1 MGTLEQKW
9 GPNGDPKTEKG
20 PHGDR
25 VPQMGTH
32 LGAVVFAMNYYQINK
47 SNQSLTQCHTGLSG
61 ARCKVNHQTASTQ
74 LTNLQSINTSKSTI
88 GIQSHH
94 LSYRSNNSAVH
105 QYIKVIRAPET
116 NFLPYLHHYSGVWCN
131 IAQESISE

>member
-32 LGAVVFAMNYYQINK
+32 VATVHLGAVLTEDLNQFFCILWFTFAYFT
-47 SNQSLTQCHTGLSG
+47 SNF
-61 ARCKVNHQTASTQ
+61 
-74 LTNLQSINTSKSTI
+74 
-88 GIQSHH
+88 
-94 LSYRSNNSAVH
+94 
-105 QYIKVIRAPET
+105 E
-116 NFLPYLHHYSGVWCN
+116 
-131 IAQESISE
+131 

>member
-32 LGAVVFAMNYYQINK
+32 VGTVRTDRVIPRNPRGPQNHPVVPKQEKARYHKMK
-47 SNQSLTQCHTGLSG
+47 MQSE
-61 ARCKVNHQTASTQ
+61 
-74 LTNLQSINTSKSTI
+74 I
-88 GIQSHH
+88 
-94 LSYRSNNSAVH
+94 
-105 QYIKVIRAPET
+105 
-116 NFLPYLHHYSGVWCN
+116 
-131 IAQESISE
+131 

>member
-32 LGAVVFAMNYYQINK
+32 VGSVRIIPKICQWWWWGGGG
-47 SNQSLTQCHTGLSG
+47 T
-61 ARCKVNHQTASTQ
+61 
-74 LTNLQSINTSKSTI
+74 
-88 GIQSHH
+88 
-94 LSYRSNNSAVH
+94 
-105 QYIKVIRAPET
+105 
-116 NFLPYLHHYSGVWCN
+116 
-131 IAQESISE
+131 

>member
-32 LGAVVFAMNYYQINK
+32 LGAVYLYLDGIDMVFWQFHSKKQPN
-47 SNQSLTQCHTGLSG
+47 
-61 ARCKVNHQTASTQ
+61 RC
-74 LTNLQSINTSKSTI
+74 
-88 GIQSHH
+88 
-94 LSYRSNNSAVH
+94 AV
-105 QYIKVIRAPET
+105 P
-116 NFLPYLHHYSGVWCN
+116 FLRVRYMLVS
-131 IAQESISE
+131 

>member
-32 LGAVVFAMNYYQINK
+32 VGSV
-47 SNQSLTQCHTGLSG
+47 QC
-61 ARCKVNHQTASTQ
+61 K
-74 LTNLQSINTSKSTI
+74 NTSFLTMWLDPLD
-88 GIQSHH
+88 
-94 LSYRSNNSAVH
+94 LS
-105 QYIKVIRAPET
+105 
-116 NFLPYLHHYSGVWCN
+116 
-131 IAQESISE
+131 

>member
-32 LGAVVFAMNYYQINK
+32 VGSVHAE
-47 SNQSLTQCHTGLSG
+47 C
-61 ARCKVNHQTASTQ
+61 
-74 LTNLQSINTSKSTI
+74 
-88 GIQSHH
+88 
-94 LSYRSNNSAVH
+94 SYVH
-105 QYIKVIRAPET
+105 RMT
-116 NFLPYLHHYSGVWCN
+116 
-131 IAQESISE
+131 

>member
-32 LGAVVFAMNYYQINK
+32 VGTVQRLGFW
-47 SNQSLTQCHTGLSG
+47 
-61 ARCKVNHQTASTQ
+61 HQLPFDCEEGSFSASD
-74 LTNLQSINTSKSTI
+74 LIFILKF
-88 GIQSHH
+88 
-94 LSYRSNNSAVH
+94 
-105 QYIKVIRAPET
+105 
-116 NFLPYLHHYSGVWCN
+116 NFLLFNLVFV
-131 IAQESISE
+131 EV

>member
-32 LGAVVFAMNYYQINK
+32 VGTVGITELGMCQDNEK
-47 SNQSLTQCHTGLSG
+47 H
-61 ARCKVNHQTASTQ
+61 
-74 LTNLQSINTSKSTI
+74 NLQPPQSSDIYFPSSF
-88 GIQSHH
+88 IQ
-94 LSYRSNNSAVH
+94 LVCL
-105 QYIKVIRAPET
+105 
-116 NFLPYLHHYSGVWCN
+116 F
-131 IAQESISE
+131 

>member
-32 LGAVVFAMNYYQINK
+32 VGTVETIEALFTF
-47 SNQSLTQCHTGLSG
+47 LTIE
-61 ARCKVNHQTASTQ
+61 NN
-74 LTNLQSINTSKSTI
+74 NLNIHSDSS
-88 GIQSHH
+88 
-94 LSYRSNNSAVH
+94 
-105 QYIKVIRAPET
+105 KVIRSET
-116 NFLPYLHHYSGVWCN
+116 LSQGTY
-131 IAQESISE
+131 

>member
-32 LGAVVFAMNYYQINK
+32 VGTVQGD
-47 SNQSLTQCHTGLSG
+47 SLVL
-61 ARCKVNHQTASTQ
+61 K
-74 LTNLQSINTSKSTI
+74 K
-88 GIQSHH
+88 
-94 LSYRSNNSAVH
+94 
-105 QYIKVIRAPET
+105 
-116 NFLPYLHHYSGVWCN
+116 
-131 IAQESISE
+131 

>member
-32 LGAVVFAMNYYQINK
+32 LGAVLMLDKYHLMVGK
-47 SNQSLTQCHTGLSG
+47 
-61 ARCKVNHQTASTQ
+61 K
-74 LTNLQSINTSKSTI
+74 NLMIEK
-88 GIQSHH
+88 H
-94 LSYRSNNSAVH
+94 LKKYLMIIRSDD
-105 QYIKVIRAPET
+105 
-116 NFLPYLHHYSGVWCN
+116 
-131 IAQESISE
+131 

>member
-32 LGAVVFAMNYYQINK
+32 VGTVEEGRGAVQNLKILGRARNK
-47 SNQSLTQCHTGLSG
+47 FQ
-61 ARCKVNHQTASTQ
+61 
-74 LTNLQSINTSKSTI
+74 KS
-88 GIQSHH
+88 
-94 LSYRSNNSAVH
+94 V
-105 QYIKVIRAPET
+105 
-116 NFLPYLHHYSGVWCN
+116 
-131 IAQESISE
+131 